1 MSLPPARRERVRH
14 ALGRLPVPALL
25 ILGALLAPAPVG
37 LALSHD
43 TPEAPRA
50 RDTLADVARKAGC
63 RLREY
68 DDGRVSTNPPV
79 TGRMVERAVTTD
91 GSHIGNKPPS
101 LAATTH
107 ALLHG
112 RVLIQ
117 YRPGLPRPEVLRLDG
132 LVNEDPDG
140 VVGFANQT
148 GMTSPV
154 AATAYLNL
162 LTCPGVTA
170 RTLHALRV
178 FRDRRRA
185 FGNAF

>member
-1 MSLPPARRERVRH
+1 MSPPPARLERARE
-14 ALGRLPVPALL
+14 ALGRLPVPALV
-25 ILGALLAPAPVG
+25 LLAVLLATAPVG
-37 LALSHD
+37 LALSHN
-43 TPEAPRA
+43 TPEAPRSG
-50 RDTLADVARKAGC
+50 DTLADVARKAGC

-79 TGRMVERAVTTD
+79 TGRMVERAITTD
-91 GSHIGNKPPS
+91 GSHIGKKPPS
-101 LAATTH
+101 LDATTH

-117 YRPGLPRPEVLRLDG
+117 YGPGLPESEVLRLDE
-132 LVNEDPDG
+132 LVNEAPEG
-140 VVGFANQT
+140 VLGFANQT
-148 GMTSPV
+148 GMTSPI

-162 LTCPGVTA
+162 LTCPRVTA